1 MGVEEK
7 PDTRQR
13 IVDATSRLLA
23 DGGRDAV
30 TTRAVSAAAGV
41 QPPTIYR
48 LFGDMRG
55 LLDAVA
61 AHGFS
66 TYLEKKIARPPA
78 GDPVDDL
85 REGWDQHVEFGVSNP
100 ELYSLMYGQTHPDQQ
115 FEAAAKAAELLRGL
129 VERIAAA
136 GRLRLGVEEAAQLLH
151 ATGLGVVLTLI
162 ATPPGQRDPELS
174 QRTREAILSAITL
187 DPQRGRSS
195 ARKPSAA
202 SHAVALK
209 AALPNLGD
217 VLSEAERGL
226 LAEWLDRIGRSRA

>member
-1 MGVEEK
+1 MSVEEK

-13 IVDATSRLLA
+13 IVDAAARLLA

-66 TYLEKKIARPPA
+66 TYLEQKISRPQA

-85 REGWDQHVEFGVSNP
+85 RKGWDQHVEFGVSNP
-100 ELYSLMYGQTHPDQQ
+100 ELYSLMYGSPRAGRP
-115 FEAAAKAAELLRGL
+115 FEAATRAAELLHTL

-136 GRLRLGVEEAAQLLH
+136 GRLRLDVEAAAEMVH
-151 ATGLGVVLTLI
+151 AAGTGVTLSLI
-162 ATPPGQRDPELS
+162 ATPPERRDPALS
-174 QRTREAILSAITL
+174 ERTREAILAAVTVE
-187 DPQRGRSS
+187 PRKRAGGRQ
-195 ARKPSAA
+195 PTPA

-209 AALPNLGD
+209 AALP
-217 VLSEAERGL
+217 VLEGTLSDGERGL
-226 LAEWLDRIGRSRA
+226 LSEWLDRIGRARG